1 LALSSSDPD
10 SPAWLRPA
18 ADGCTLNVH
27 VQPGAK
33 RSEVVGEHG
42 DALKI
47 RVASPPVDGRANEAL
62 IAFLA
67 TRLGVAKGS
76 VELLAG
82 DSSRKKRL
90 AVRGVSAQDVCAR
103 LISG

>member
-1 LALSSSDPD
+1 LPE
-10 SPAWLRPA
+10 WLRAA
-18 ADGCTLNVH
+18 ADGCVLNLH

-42 DALKI
+42 GALKI

-67 TRLGVAKGS
+67 ERLGVAKAS
-76 VELLAG
+76 FRLLAG
-82 DSSRKKRL
+82 DSSRKKRI
-90 AVRGVSAQDVCAR
+90 AVSGVAADSVLSC
-103 LISG
+103 LGIETKS

>member
-1 LALSSSDPD
+1 MRA
-10 SPAWLRPA
+10 A
-18 ADGCTLNVH
+18 ADGCILSLH

-42 DALKI
+42 GALKI

-67 TRLGVAKGS
+67 ERLGVAKAS
-76 VELLAG
+76 FKLLAG
-82 DSSRKKRL
+82 DSSRKKRIAVSGVAAGAVLRGL
-90 AVRGVSAQDVCAR
+90 AAEKKS
-103 LISG
+103 